1 MGRQRT
7 ARLAAFAGVAVMLAA
22 CAGRT
27 ANPVT
32 TVQAYDA
39 TLSCPQISAEIAGN
53 DDKAKQLMAEKHS
66 AHNRNVAIGVVGGL
80 LFWPA
85 LFALD
90 LSDAEKVEMEAL
102 RTRDGYLA
110 NMMAQRGCGDPAA
123 VPPQQVMVRAT
134 EQVTTTRTV
143 TASQPVSPGYATVA
157 PPVEPAAPPREA
169 AFQVP
174 VAPSAPAAVA
184 VPFVPVSTPAVAT
197 TPGDQEFTVHL
208 DDGSGAAGASSVAPA
223 PATVAS
229 ADACAPYRASPVD
242 RLRCQWATGPQRD
255 WYVPGVGRSASLRT
269 QMACIPDKDDPDR
282 YAACVARGS

>member
-1 MGRQRT
+1 MSRQTT
-7 ARLAAFAGVAVMLAA
+7 ARLATLAGAAVVLAA

-27 ANPVT
+27 ASPVT

-53 DDKAKQLMAEKHS
+53 EDKAKQLMAEKNS
-66 AHNRNVAIGVVGGL
+66 AHNRNIAIGVVGGL

-85 LFALD
+85 LFTLD

-110 NMMAQRGCGDPAA
+110 NMMAQRGCGDPTA
-123 VPPQQVMVRAT
+123 VPPQQAMVRAT
-134 EQVTTTRTV
+134 EQVTTTRTLI
-143 TASQPVSPGYATVA
+143 ASQPVSPAYATVA
-157 PPVEPAAPPREA
+157 PPIEPAAPPREA
-169 AFQVP
+169 ALQAPVTSSVP
-174 VAPSAPAAVA
+174 AVA
-184 VPFVPVSTPAVAT
+184 TVPDVPVSTLAVAT

-208 DDGSGAAGASSVAPA
+208 DDGLGAAGPSPVAPA
-223 PATVAS
+223 T
-229 ADACAPYRASPVD
+229 DACAPYVASPVD
-242 RLRCQWATGPQRD
+242 RLRCQWVTGPQRD

-269 QMACIPDKDDPDR
+269 QMACVPDREDPDR